1 MSIYESAVKKP
12 VTTILIFVAIAILGL
27 FSLSR
32 LAIDLYPKIETSN
45 IMVVTSYAGAS
56 ASDIENNVTKTLEN
70 TLNSVSNIKHV
81 VSNSRDNISVITLQF
96 NEGVDIEVATNDV
109 RDKLDAV
116 SNFLPDGID
125 RPVIFKFG
133 TDDIP
138 ITMLSVQAKESTMAL
153 SKILEDKV
161 SNALARIDGVGA
173 VSIMGASKR

>member
-81 VSNSRDNISVITLQF
+81 V
-96 NEGVDIEVATNDV
+96 
-109 RDKLDAV
+109 
-116 SNFLPDGID
+116 
-125 RPVIFKFG
+125 
-133 TDDIP
+133 
-138 ITMLSVQAKESTMAL
+138 
-153 SKILEDKV
+153 
-161 SNALARIDGVGA
+161 
-173 VSIMGASKR
+173 